1 MRKGFKAMSD
11 LAKTVE
17 RYLEIWNE
25 ADAGV
30 RAQKIREVW
39 TEQATYTDPLASVT
53 GHEAINALIGGAR
66 EQFAGMVFTLAG
78 TVDAHHDIARF
89 TWHLAPADAAEP
101 VVVGFDVV
109 KAADDGRLES
119 VFGFLDKVPGA

>member
-1 MRKGFKAMSD
+1 MSD

-25 ADAGV
+25 ADADA
-30 RAQKIREVW
+30 RAQLIREVW
-39 TEQATYTDPLASVT
+39 TEEATYTDPLASVT
-53 GHEAINALIGGAR
+53 GHDAINALIGAAR
-66 EQFAGMVFTLAG
+66 EQFAGMVFTLGG
-78 TVDAHHDIARF
+78 TVDTHHDIARF
-89 TWHLAPADAAEP
+89 TWELAPAGATESI
-101 VVVGFDVV
+101 VVGFDVA